1 MHIMVQKPVALL
13 RKMSLSNACRS
24 AHAGSGCGA
33 GDDELVECAI
43 EAGGQLV
50 DGIVTLVGVR
60 DEILAIVD
68 RPHDRLTGRL
78 VEEHLRHRSK
88 K

>member
-1 MHIMVQKPVALL
+1 ML
-13 RKMSLSNACRS
+13 
-24 AHAGSGCGA
+24 AGLPTQVPDGA
-33 GDDELVECAI
+33 GDDEFVECAI

-78 VEEHLRHRSK
+78 VEEHLLGTEVRRWRV
-88 K
+88 